1 MGLSSPAQTSDQ
13 RSKNRFYSQLKMQPR
28 DYHRISLMAGDR
40 NNRLP
45 EVREFRKIAN
55 LNPAMF

>member
-1 MGLSSPAQTSDQ
+1 
-13 RSKNRFYSQLKMQPR
+13 MQPR